1 MQLKYDPADGSN
13 FWDRIARLPGYP
25 SGEHMPIRRMCFE
38 AGALYKLSEVLREV
52 GANPAQPVLV
62 VMDATPMLRGGE
74 SLKPLVVEVLR
85 RAGWQVNPVEVLPG
99 EAGQVHTDMP
109 RIEAVKSR
117 LQPAS
122 AVVALG
128 SGTICDIGKHAC
140 YLYEQETGERLPFVV
155 YQTANSVSAYTSN
168 MAPTFVE
175 GVKRTLP
182 SRYPD
187 ALVCDLETLR
197 DAPREMTVAGVGD
210 LLAAFV
216 SFPDWLLAN
225 RLGLDPSYSPLAQ
238 ELMGPL
244 DTIFIEEA
252 PAIRNGSLEGMATLA
267 KLIALA
273 GLAMSLSHATTP
285 MSGYEHVISHIL
297 DLLAES
303 RNQPL
308 TQHGSQV
315 ALAAILGTAA
325 YQRLLDELE
334 PEEVSL
340 ESCYPSP
347 EEMHAL
353 VRDTFLEVDPSG
365 KAGEECWNDYRP
377 KLEAWRS
384 HKAEFDAF
392 LKDWLSY
399 RNQLQELTCP
409 PEQLISILRLVQAP
423 EDFSQLQP
431 PQLESD
437 VKFAFLNAP
446 LMRKRFTLG
455 DLLIFLQWDREKLWE
470 QVKGLAIKA

>member
-1 MQLKYDPADGSN
+1 MQLKYDPGDGAA
-13 FWDRIARLPGYP
+13 FWNKIANLPGYP
-25 SGEHMPIRRMCFE
+25 SGESMPIRRMCFE
-38 AGALYKLSEVLREV
+38 PGALFKLSEVLNEV
-52 GANPAQPVLV
+52 GASTTRPIFV
-62 VMDATPMLRGGE
+62 VMDDTPMQRCGE
-74 SLKPLVVEVLR
+74 NLKPLVFEVLHQS
-85 RAGWQVNPVEVLPG
+85 GWQAQPVEISPD
-99 EAGQVHTDMP
+99 ESGQVHTDMP
-109 RIEAVKSR
+109 RIDMVKSR

-128 SGTICDIGKHAC
+128 AGTICDISKHAC
-140 YLYEQETGERLPFVV
+140 YLYEQETSERLPFVV

-187 ALVCDLETLR
+187 ALICDLETLR
-197 DAPREMTVAGVGD
+197 DAPREMTAAGVGD

-216 SFPDWLLAN
+216 SLPDWLMAHQ
-225 RLGLDPSYSPLAQ
+225 LGLDPSYSSLAQ

-244 DTIFIEEA
+244 DTIFMDEA
-252 PAIRNGSLEGMATLA
+252 PAIRSGSLEGMAILA
-267 KLIALA
+267 KLIALG

-297 DLLAES
+297 DLLAE
-303 RNQPL
+303 RNNRPL

-315 ALAAILGTAA
+315 ALASILAAAA
-325 YQRLLDELE
+325 YQHILDELV
-334 PEEVSL
+334 PEEVNL
-340 ESCYPSP
+340 ERCYPGH
-347 EEMHAL
+347 EDMQAL
-353 VRDTFLEVDPSG
+353 VRATFKEVDPSG
-365 KAGEECWNDYRP
+365 KVGEECWRDYRL
-377 KLEAWRS
+377 KLEAWGE

-392 LKDWLSY
+392 IMDWCAN
-399 RNQLQELTCP
+399 RDQLRKLTCP
-409 PEQLISILRLVQAP
+409 PERLISIMRAVQAP
-423 EDFSQLQP
+423 QDFSELQP

-455 DLLIFLQWDREKLWE
+455 DLLIFLHWNREKLWG
-470 QVKGLAIKA
+470 QVKGLAIKG